1 MKGAVLFVLWSLPGR
16 AQDYLY
22 NKSDAWHFRGVTFS
36 GEVTL
41 QQLASIKQLRLID
54 RAGNQER
61 LWQGIEQL
69 R

>member
-1 MKGAVLFVLWSLPGR
+1 MKGAVLFVLWSLPGL

-22 NKSDAWHFRGVTFS
+22 SKIDAWHLRRVPFS
-36 GEVTL
+36 GELTL

-54 RAGNQER
+54 RAVNKER